1 MADALD
7 SLYADALDSLYKAFT
22 RQLKGATPWGDE
34 VYPDAAPSW
43 AVRPLVV
50 FNNVVGGDTNRYAH
64 ESDSF
69 MIDVKCIV
77 DDDYETAKL
86 GAAMISAL
94 LKDKGYQDLDDDG
107 NPGPVAGDSDYLI
120 KTITRGARIHILDD
134 LEKTGKYIYYSGH
147 TFTVEMEEII

>member
-1 MADALD
+1 M
-7 SLYADALDSLYKAFT
+7 ADALDSLYKAFQS
-22 RQLKGATPWGDE
+22 QLEGAIPWGDE

-43 AVRPLVV
+43 AGDRPHLV

-77 DDDYETAKL
+77 DNDYETAKN
-86 GAAMISAL
+86 GAVMISEL
-94 LKDKGYQDLDDDG
+94 LKDKGYQDLDEDG

-120 KTITRGARIHILDD
+120 KTITRGNRIHILDD
-134 LEKTGKYIYYSGH
+134 LEKIGEYVYYSGH